1 MLHRMLQ
8 GCPAAHEVVLCA
20 SELATNALLHS
31 DTREAGGTFPGRAE
45 ITSGESV
52 TIEVEDDGGC
62 WAEPRLHPVHGH
74 GLDIVGALTD
84 DWGIREIGK
93 RRVVWARLHWSA
105 GLSAQKRGRYAPPGG
120 RLHAAAAVCWTTGR
134 VAAVPVAAL
143 PCDKLGDLHLRW
155 SQAVSLVLGS
165 QRCWRHAGGGAGLRY

>member
-1 MLHRMLQ
+1 MGMPVRLAPDLRLSATFPGRPEEVSRVRAMLHHMLQ

-31 DTREAGGTFPGRAE
+31 DTREAGGTFTVRTE

-62 WAEPRLHPVHGH
+62 WAEPRLHPAHGH

-93 RRVVWARLHWSA
+93 RRVVWARLDWSA
-105 GLSAQKRGRYAPPGG
+105 GLSARNAAGMPRPEAGSTRPPPSAGPP
-120 RLHAAAAVCWTTGR
+120 AA
-134 VAAVPVAAL
+134 
-143 PCDKLGDLHLRW
+143 
-155 SQAVSLVLGS
+155 
-165 QRCWRHAGGGAGLRY
+165 